1 MKEKFQKIL
10 DNANIKINGNKP
22 YDIQVHNE
30 DFYRKVLVG
39 GSLSLGESYMDGW
52 WDCKALDQFFYR
64 ILKARLNK
72 KITGW
77 KKLIIPFLKSKLINL
92 SKIKRYEIGKK
103 HYDLGNDLYKLMLD
117 KRLVYS
123 CAYWKNAKN
132 LDKAQEAKLDLIC
145 KKLNLKPKQKILD
158 LGCGW
163 GSFAKYAAEKYKVKV
178 VGITVS
184 KEQVKLAKKLCKNLQ
199 VEIRL
204 QDYRSLDEKFDHI
217 VSVGMFEHV
226 GVKNYKKYM
235 QVIRRCLKPNGLFL
249 LHTIGGNSSVSM
261 SDPWISKYIFPNSMI
276 PSINQITKSSE
287 NLLVM
292 EDWHNFGQYY
302 DKTLMAW
309 HNNFIKNWNKIK
321 NNYDERFYRMWNYY
335 LLSCA
340 GSFRSN
346 ETRLW
351 QIVFSKNGVEN
362 GYKSIR

>member
-1 MKEKFQKIL
+1 
-10 DNANIKINGNKP
+10 
-22 YDIQVHNE
+22 
-30 DFYRKVLVG
+30 
-39 GSLSLGESYMDGW
+39 
-52 WDCKALDQFFYR
+52 
-64 ILKARLNK
+64 
-72 KITGW
+72 
-77 KKLIIPFLKSKLINL
+77 
-92 SKIKRYEIGKK
+92 
-103 HYDLGNDLYKLMLD
+103 
-117 KRLVYS
+117 
-123 CAYWKNAKN
+123 
-132 LDKAQEAKLDLIC
+132 
-145 KKLNLKPKQKILD
+145 
-158 LGCGW
+158 
-163 GSFAKYAAEKYKVKV
+163 
-178 VGITVS
+178 
-184 KEQVKLAKKLCKNLQ
+184 
-199 VEIRL
+199 
-204 QDYRSLDEKFDHI
+204 
-217 VSVGMFEHV
+217 
-226 GVKNYKKYM
+226 M

-340 GSFRSN
+340 GTFRSN